1 MIDAGKAAAYH
12 QAAIATYQ
20 VSLYG
25 LYTNAGVCDPIING
39 TVVDS
44 VTARGSPN
52 LITQITSVHPSSHLT
67 VTEARKDLKEKQERF
82 TCDEC
87 GKSVKSRNY
96 LKLHKRTHTGEKP
109 FACKQCSLSF
119 SVRGNLYK
127 HMRTHSG
134 VKNYGCSYCGQMFR
148 DSTSRNRHERLHTG
162 EMPYRCED
170 CDQNFRYREMYKA
183 HMMKTHGLDEEE
195 VVSLPPG
202 KRMKTEQSSNSPGA
216 SSSQK
221 SSTDAIRLNPKTV
234 SSKCDDTVQKLST
247 TVQLSGNVVLKKESG
262 LDGTGLKGKM
272 ANLSGFA
279 YNTAAPS
286 TQCIGSEEQADMSS
300 LTEEDG
306 DMAFED
312 TSPYKLMPLELQNT
326 DAVSISR
333 PEGPALLHQGKNRVE
348 QLRCSKCPKTFD
360 NKSQLTR
367 HQKMHKLLSV
377 VKNAS
382 HSASPGGSGSKVV
395 TKKPGTAR
403 KTMRKQTHFVKVSTP
418 DLPDSEAFSEENTL
432 KSSLELSSLNPSSN
446 SSSSQSGDHSIQID
460 ASLPETFLQES
471 VTAERDDSCSDTTR
485 GRALSPAG
493 ESQEMLEVGV
503 DVTSVTKVEDQSGSG
518 ADVSSLKGDQVAV
531 EQSAQSSDNPDPSVT
546 KDKPQSSNAP
556 DPPGGIILDGCECK
570 ICGRVLSRESYLI
583 IHMRSHSGEKPFVC
597 QFCGRGFTVSQNLY
611 KHVRTHTG
619 EKNHACPTCGRRFTT
634 SSSRNR
640 HMLRHSGDKP
650 YPCTLCDDG
659 FSYLEQLKSHCQKN
673 HAYFDTSLLKKVEID
688 TYELSKGKKKKK
700 SKKKSKKLIVAPGAV
715 SSFMSGKL
723 IFPYDNPSQAAG
735 NQGVLSTQASLDHVQ
750 ADSSGMLDPSLE
762 ISRQLSNIE
771 AQAKIEDSNDLQGNM
786 ASSDPGQTEEGNSS
800 RVRFM
805 CTFCGSEF
813 QSEHYLQHHMTI
825 HKDERSYECPFC
837 HQGFAMQAHLQAHLR
852 NHADAKKYSCGI
864 CGKGFSVR
872 SKLERHMLVHTG
884 DKPNQCQL
892 CQESFKYKH
901 ILKLHYRKMHPSFA
915 SSELAKKRGRPT
927 KIEGPEGIDVSA
939 ESDGVSFSHD
949 LEDGEVVL
957 GMTGESG
964 KPVSRPAGGNPDDI
978 TGLKSNGIQG
988 RKTILR
994 LLTGGDIGHDS
1005 SIGCMEPTSTRTHSA
1020 INNKKEPGPASSEE
1034 TSLTIHGDVMKE
1046 NESNTQEQYKVELRS
1061 SGLGSPTACSFDCPH
1076 CPLIFQH
1083 KKDLTEHLLTHAER
1097 LVHYSDQ
1104 SDHTGVSDSD
1114 PIINS
1119 DESDPS
1125 VPAGTSSSILAT
1137 VSDPHIKDEVG
1148 RGFTAS
1154 GVQPNVCD
1162 VCGAIFTATRN
1173 YRQHMADH
1181 LKLLESDKSSVEA
1194 SSEKDK
1200 LRSQCE
1206 TALQLAEDSQ
1216 SSSSKTT
1223 SKVKRKGAAKSGLL
1237 PLNNSTSEEVCSI
1250 CGDVFSTV
1258 ELLGHHLKGH
1268 SDPVQDSR
1276 ESQAEGTSSALTHT
1290 DSASADSV
1298 QQRNPSIKKEPEE
1311 YLPGHT
1317 PLIESPDQARPDVG
1331 SCHDECLSEEC
1342 HQVECR
1348 HCLAVFTSFKA
1359 LHDHMKVHEG
1369 QSVFNC
1375 PLCSSVFH
1383 KQDQLLEHLKEH
1395 TGA

>member
-1 MIDAGKAAAYH
+1 MIDASKAASYH

-25 LYTNAGVCDPIING
+25 LYTNAGVCDPIINS

-44 VTARGSPN
+44 VTARGNPN
-52 LITQITSVHPSSHLT
+52 LVTQITSSQVD

-202 KRMKTEQSSNSPGA
+202 KKMKMDQSSSNSQGTF
-216 SSSQK
+216 SSQ
-221 SSTDAIRLNPKTV
+221 SGSTDMHNMSAKTV
-234 SSKCDDTVQKLST
+234 SSKGDDKIHNLSSAVQII
-247 TVQLSGNVVLKKESG
+247 GNVILKKEVG
-262 LDGTGLKGKM
+262 LDGTGRKDKLD
-272 ANLSGFA
+272 NLSTFA
-279 YNTAAPS
+279 YGTTAGPS
-286 TQCIGSEEQADMSS
+286 AQCIGAEEQAEMSS

-326 DAVSISR
+326 DVDSITK
-333 PEGPALLHQGKNRVE
+333 PQGPVLLQQGRNRIE
-348 QLRCSKCPKTFD
+348 QLQCSKCPKSFD

-377 VKNAS
+377 VKTAS
-382 HSASPGGSGSKVV
+382 HAGGSGSKVMAKEPV
-395 TKKPGTAR
+395 SSQVAGTAR
-403 KTMRKQTHFVKVSTP
+403 KATRKQSLFVKMSTP
-418 DLPDSEAFSEENTL
+418 DLPDSEEFSEENTL

-446 SSSSQSGDHSIQID
+446 SSSQSGDHSIQID

-471 VTAERDDSCSDTTR
+471 VTAGGDDFCSDPAGSRAHSPSEESQEILDMVDDTTR
-485 GRALSPAG
+485 I
-493 ESQEMLEVGV
+493 SQIEN
-503 DVTSVTKVEDQSGSG
+503 QSGSG
-518 ADVSSLKGDQVAV
+518 TDFSSTKGDPVIKK
-531 EQSAQSSDNPDPSVT
+531 QSVKSTENPDASAT
-546 KDKPQSSNAP
+546 NDKPQSSSAR
-556 DPPGGIILDGCECK
+556 DPPGGIILDGCKCK

-650 YPCTLCDDG
+650 YPCTLCDEG

-688 TYELSKGKKKKK
+688 TYELSKSKKKKK
-700 SKKKSKKLIVAPGAV
+700 SKKKSKKLIVAPGGE
-715 SSFMSGKL
+715 SSLVGGKL
-723 IFPYDNPSQAAG
+723 IFPYDNPSHAVNEG
-735 NQGVLSTQASLDHVQ
+735 VITMNQGSEHLLTDC
-750 ADSSGMLDPSLE
+750 SGMLDPSLE
-762 ISRQLSNIE
+762 ISRHLSNVQDE
-771 AQAKIEDSNDLQGNM
+771 AQTQLAESTDSQGNF
-786 ASSDPGQTEEGNSS
+786 ASSDPGQTDDGSSS

-805 CTFCGSEF
+805 CSFCGSEF

-825 HKDERSYECPFC
+825 HKNERCYECPFC
-837 HQGFAMQAHLQAHLR
+837 HQSFAMQAHLQAHLR

-927 KIEGPEGIDVSA
+927 KMDSSEGNEVNA
-939 ESDGVSFSHD
+939 ESDGVSQSTD
-949 LEDGEVVL
+949 MDDGDVVL
-957 GMTGESG
+957 GKAVDGGRS
-964 KPVSRPAGGNPDDI
+964 VSRPAVNNPDDI
-978 TGLKSNGIQG
+978 SGLKSNGLQG

-994 LLTGGDIGHDS
+994 LLTGGDVSQDLSRS
-1005 SIGCMEPTSTRTHSA
+1005 SKKATSMRTHA
-1020 INNKKEPGPASSEE
+1020 EIYNQKKAGSSRSEE
-1034 TSLTIHGDVMKE
+1034 TLQNIQDVGMSE
-1046 NESNTQEQYKVELRS
+1046 TDSNVQE
-1061 SGLGSPTACSFDCPH
+1061 GMGSDSQTVCSFDCVH
-1076 CPLIFQH
+1076 CPLMFQH
-1083 KKDLTEHLLTHAER
+1083 QKDLAQHLLTHSER
-1097 LVHYSDQ
+1097 QIDYSKQYGVQ
-1104 SDHTGVSDSD
+1104 SDDTGAFEND
-1114 PIINS
+1114 PIKS
-1119 DESDPS
+1119 MEECDPLGQ
-1125 VPAGTSSSILAT
+1125 AWTIT
-1137 VSDPHIKDEVG
+1137 
-1148 RGFTAS
+1148 S
-1154 GVQPNVCD
+1154 GVQPKVSD
-1162 VCGAIFTATRN
+1162 VCRAIFSESRK
-1173 YRQHMADH
+1173 YEQHMADH
-1181 LKLLESDKSSVEA
+1181 LESDKTSAETC
-1194 SSEKDK
+1194 SERDK
-1200 LRSQCE
+1200 LRPHCE
-1206 TALQLAEDSQ
+1206 TSFQVVENSH

-1223 SKVKRKGAAKSGLL
+1223 SKVKRKSAAKSALL

-1250 CGDVFSTV
+1250 CGDVFPTV
-1258 ELLGHHLKGH
+1258 ELLEHHLKGH
-1268 SDPVQDSR
+1268 SDHVYDSR
-1276 ESQAEGTSSALTHT
+1276 ENQSEERNSVSTHI
-1290 DSASADSV
+1290 DNASCDV
-1298 QQRNPSIKKEPEE
+1298 QSHQEQLMNSPLIKDEPEE
-1311 YLPGHT
+1311 YLPGQTALSECH
-1317 PLIESPDQARPDVG
+1317 D
-1331 SCHDECLSEEC
+1331 SCHGESFSEES

-1348 HCLAVFTSFKA
+1348 HCLAMFNSFKA

-1375 PLCSSVFH
+1375 PLCSSMFH

>member
-1 MIDAGKAAAYH
+1 MIDASKAAAYH

-44 VTARGSPN
+44 VTARGNPN
-52 LITQITSVHPSSHLT
+52 LITQITSSQVD

-202 KRMKTEQSSNSPGA
+202 KKMKMDQSSSNSQGA
-216 SSSQK
+216 SGTQK
-221 SSTDAIRLNPKTV
+221 GSTDVHHMSPKTV
-234 SSKCDDTVQKLST
+234 SSKGDDKIQNLSSAVQII
-247 TVQLSGNVVLKKESG
+247 GNVILKKEVG
-262 LDGTGLKGKM
+262 LDSTGQKDKL
-272 ANLSGFA
+272 ANLSSFA
-279 YNTAAPS
+279 YNTTAGPS
-286 TQCIGSEEQADMSS
+286 AQCIGSEEQAEMSS

-326 DAVSISR
+326 DAVSITR
-333 PEGPALLHQGKNRVE
+333 PEGPVLLQQVKNRIE
-348 QLRCSKCPKTFD
+348 QLQCSKCPKSFD

-377 VKNAS
+377 VKTAS
-382 HSASPGGSGSKVV
+382 HASGSGSKVMA
-395 TKKPGTAR
+395 KKPVLSQGAGTAR
-403 KTMRKQTHFVKVSTP
+403 KTMRKQSPFVKVSTP
-418 DLPDSEAFSEENTL
+418 DLPDSEEFSEENTL

-471 VTAERDDSCSDTTR
+471 VMTGVDDSCSDPA
-485 GRALSPAG
+485 GSRAHSPSG
-493 ESQEMLEVGV
+493 ESQEMLEMG
-503 DVTSVTKVEDQSGSG
+503 DDTTRITKVEDQSGSST
-518 ADVSSLKGDQVAV
+518 DVSSMKEDPVAR
-531 EQSAQSSDNPDPSVT
+531 EQSAQSTENPDASVT
-546 KDKPQSSNAP
+546 KDTPQSSNTR

-650 YPCTLCDDG
+650 YPCTLCDEG

-700 SKKKSKKLIVAPGAV
+700 SKKKSKKLIVAPGGV
-715 SSFMSGKL
+715 GSLVDGKL
-723 IFPYDNPSQAAG
+723 IFPYDNPSQAG
-735 NQGVLSTQASLDHVQ
+735 NQGVITTNQAAEHMPT
-750 ADSSGMLDPSLE
+750 DSSGMLDPSLE
-762 ISRQLSNIE
+762 ISRQLSNIQE
-771 AQAKIEDSNDLQGNM
+771 EDHAQLGDSTDPHF
-786 ASSDPGQTEEGNSS
+786 ASSDPGQTDDGCSS
-800 RVRFM
+800 GVRFM
-805 CTFCGSEF
+805 CSFCGSEF

-825 HKDERSYECPFC
+825 HKNERCYECPFC

-927 KIEGPEGIDVSA
+927 KMDSSEGNDVNA
-939 ESDGVSFSHD
+939 ESDGVFRSTD

-957 GMTGESG
+957 GMAVDSG
-964 KPVSRPAGGNPDDI
+964 RSVSRSAVNNPNDI
-978 TGLKSNGIQG
+978 SVLKSNGLQG

-994 LLTGGDIGHDS
+994 LLTGGDVSQGLSRS
-1005 SIGCMEPTSTRTHSA
+1005 SKNETSMRTHPE
-1020 INNKKEPGPASSEE
+1020 IYNIKKPGPSNSEE
-1034 TSLTIHGDVMKE
+1034 MSQNIQGGGMSEID
-1046 NESNTQEQYKVELRS
+1046 SNVPEHYKGEMS
-1061 SGLGSPTACSFDCPH
+1061 SGSHTVCSFNCVH

-1083 KKDLTEHLLTHAER
+1083 KKDLTEHLLTHSER
-1097 LVHYSDQ
+1097 QIDYSKQ
-1104 SDHTGVSDSD
+1104 YGVFESD
-1114 PIINS
+1114 PIK
-1119 DESDPS
+1119 DMEECDS
-1125 VPAGTSSSILAT
+1125 VGQAWTIT
-1137 VSDPHIKDEVG
+1137 
-1148 RGFTAS
+1148 S

-1162 VCGAIFTATRN
+1162 VCGAMFSESRK
-1173 YRQHMADH
+1173 YQQHMADH
-1181 LKLLESDKSSVEA
+1181 LESDKASVET
-1194 SSEKDK
+1194 SSQRDK
-1200 LRSQCE
+1200 LRPHCE
-1206 TALQLAEDSQ
+1206 TSFQVVENSQ
-1216 SSSSKTT
+1216 SFSSKTT
-1223 SKVKRKGAAKSGLL
+1223 SKVKRKSAAKSALL

-1250 CGDVFSTV
+1250 CGDVFSTA
-1258 ELLGHHLKGH
+1258 ELLEHHLKGH
-1268 SDPVQDSR
+1268 SDPVQDSNKNR
-1276 ESQAEGTSSALTHT
+1276 VEERSSASTHT
-1290 DSASADSV
+1290 DDASSFV
-1298 QQRNPSIKKEPEE
+1298 QSHQKQLMKSPVIKKEPEE
-1311 YLPGHT
+1311 CLPEQT
-1317 PLIESPDQARPDVG
+1317 PLSE
-1331 SCHDECLSEEC
+1331 CHDVARHDGYHGEGFIEES

-1348 HCLAVFTSFKA
+1348 HCLAMFNSFKA